1 MLISFPRLGIILAL
15 INSHMRNNTLSNSQM
30 GFSLVEMLIAL
41 AIVTILSAI
50 AIPMFS
56 GFVDNRDLKS
66 AARDI
71 AGDIFETKQ
80 RAISSGN
87 FFRMDFD
94 VANNSYTIKE
104 CDANNSDASCV
115 VQNTKTPSAFRNDV
129 QITNATFS
137 GAVPTRITFQPRG
150 TVDTGAGAS
159 NAGVVLTNGRT
170 SSATVSVNLTGRTYV
185 TWILQ

>member
-1 MLISFPRLGIILAL
+1 
-15 INSHMRNNTLSNSQM
+15 MRDHTQLNSQM
-30 GFSLVEMLIAL
+30 GFSLVEMIIAL
-41 AIVTILSAI
+41 TIFAILSTI
-50 AIPMFS
+50 ALPFFG
-56 GFVDNRDLKS
+56 GFLDNRELKS
-66 AARDI
+66 AARSI

-80 RAISSGN
+80 RAITSSN

-94 VANNSYTIKE
+94 VAQNKYTVTQ
-104 CDANNSDASCV
+104 CNANNDDASCV
-115 VQNTKTPSAFRNDV
+115 LQMSKSPSAFGNDI

-150 TVDTGAGAS
+150 TVDAGAGAS
-159 NAGVVLTNGRT
+159 NAGVVLTNGRA

>member
-1 MLISFPRLGIILAL
+1 
-15 INSHMRNNTLSNSQM
+15 MRNHIQSNSQL

-41 AIVTILSAI
+41 AIVAIVSTI
-50 AIPMFS
+50 AIPFFG
-56 GFVDNRDLKS
+56 GFLDNRDLKS

-80 RAISSGN
+80 KAISSGN
-87 FFRMDFD
+87 YFRMVFN
-94 VANNSYTIKE
+94 VAGNNYTIQQ
-104 CDANNSDASCV
+104 CDANNNDASCI
-115 VQNTKTPSAFRNDV
+115 VQITKSPTTFRNDI
-129 QITNATFS
+129 QLTNATFS

-150 TVDTGAGAS
+150 TVDSGAGAS

-185 TWILQ
+185 TWILH

>member
-1 MLISFPRLGIILAL
+1 MLTSFSQHGIILAL
-15 INSHMRNNTLSNSQM
+15 INSHMRNNTRSNSQL

-41 AIVTILSAI
+41 AIVAILGTI

-56 GFVDNRDLKS
+56 GYVDNRDLKS

-71 AGDIFETKQ
+71 TGDIFETKQ

-87 FFRMDFD
+87 FFRIDFD
-94 VANNSYTIKE
+94 VANNNYSIQQ
-104 CDANNSDASCV
+104 CDANNNDASCV
-115 VQNTKTPSAFRNDV
+115 VQLTKTPSAFRNDI
-129 QITNATFS
+129 QLTNAAFS

-150 TVDTGAGAS
+150 TVDAGAGAS